1 MVGKLCPINAYEV
14 LFSLLGVLHVVNIFI
29 RGRNSMHGRTWKV
42 KISLASGS
50 IGFTS
55 R

>member
-1 MVGKLCPINAYEV
+1 MYIIAYEV
-14 LFSLLGVLHVVNIFI
+14 LFSLLGALHVANIFI
-29 RGRNSMHGRTWKV
+29 KGGNSMPERRTWKV
-42 KISLASGS
+42 KIILAFGS